1 MMLTAETLYKSLN
14 IPTGLEDGTLLFNPL
29 EDIGKHGDWN
39 VILSIRAKAKT
50 TNMLLLGL
58 CKYWVNGIQTV
69 YIRQYD
75 DMLTPTRLNSLMD
88 VIKKFNYIEK
98 VTNGEF
104 NDMIYRARRWT
115 LVKRESGEIVK
126 EDERPWC
133 ICCAINKEA
142 ELRSTLNVPD
152 GDHIIIDEFCRADHL
167 YMKNEFVVLCQ
178 LLSTIIR
185 KRTTAKIYAL
195 GNGVDYTC
203 PYFADMCI
211 TSEIKSIKPRE
222 TKYVSNGETV
232 INISLLQD
240 TDSFGRKV
248 KSRYFP
254 WQSGM
259 FASIN
264 GGGKTWSIHS
274 YPHAPSGEIYSILDR
289 GYFDTPQGW
298 ICREIRRYSHG
309 DYCMF
314 YEVESPEDGRV
325 QYSQN
330 TSKPCDDLHRYFM
343 GQSKT
348 DKYVQ
353 QLVKLHYCYYSSNE
367 VGEIMDA
374 YFMQR

>member
-1 MMLTAETLYKSLN
+1 MTAEQLYKSLN
-14 IPTGLEDGTLLFNPL
+14 MPTSLSDGTLLFNPI

-50 TNMLLLGL
+50 TNMLILGL
-58 CKYWVNGIQTV
+58 CKYKVSGTQTV

-75 DMLTPTRLNSLMD
+75 DMLTPKNLNSLMD
-88 VIKKFNYIEK
+88 VIKKFDYISK
-98 VTNGEF
+98 ITGGEY
-104 NDMIYRARRWT
+104 NDTIYRARRWV
-115 LVKRESGEIVK
+115 LVRRENGEIIT

-133 ICCAINKEA
+133 VCVAINKEA
-142 ELRSTLNVPD
+142 DLRSTLNVPD

-167 YMKNEFVVLCQ
+167 YMRNEFVVLCQ

-211 TSEIKSIKPRE
+211 TNEIKSIKPRE
-222 TKYVSNGETV
+222 TKHVTNGDTV

-240 TDSFGRKV
+240 TDSLGRKV

-264 GGGKTWSIHS
+264 GGGRTWSIKS
-274 YPHAPSGEIYSILDR
+274 YPHAPSGEIYTILDR

-298 ICREIRRYSHG
+298 ICREMRRYNNG

-314 YEVESPEDGRV
+314 YDVESPEDDCV
-325 QYSQN
+325 QYTQN
-330 TSKPCDDLHRYFM
+330 TSKPCDELHRFFM
-343 GQSKT
+343 GNSRT
-348 DKYVQ
+348 DKYCMELIKQ
-353 QLVKLHYCYYSSNE
+353 HYCYYSSNE
-367 VGEIMDA
+367 VGEIMNA
-374 YFMQR
+374 YFCQR

>member
-1 MMLTAETLYKSLN
+1 MTAEQLYKSLN
-14 IPTGLEDGTLLFNPL
+14 MPTSLSDGTLLFNPI

-50 TNMLLLGL
+50 TNMLILGL
-58 CKYWVNGIQTV
+58 CKYKVAGTQTV

-75 DMLTPTRLNSLMD
+75 DMLTPKNLNSLMD
-88 VIKKFNYIEK
+88 VIKKFDYISK
-98 VTNGEF
+98 ITGGEY
-104 NDMIYRARRWT
+104 NDTIYRARRWV
-115 LVKRESGEIVK
+115 LVRRENGEIVS
-126 EDERPWC
+126 EDGRPWC
-133 ICCAINKEA
+133 VCVAINKEA
-142 ELRSTLNVPD
+142 DLRSTLNVPD

-167 YMKNEFVVLCQ
+167 YMRNEFVVLCQ

-211 TSEIKSIKPRE
+211 TNEIKTIKPHE
-222 TKYVSNGETV
+222 TKYVTNGDTV

-264 GGGKTWSIHS
+264 GGGRTWSIKA
-274 YPHAPSGEIYSILDR
+274 YPHAPSGEVYTILDR
-289 GYFDTPQGW
+289 GYFDTPYGW
-298 ICREIRRYSHG
+298 ICREVRRYNSG

-314 YEVESPEDGRV
+314 YDVESPEDERV
-325 QYSQN
+325 QYTQN
-330 TSKPCDDLHRYFM
+330 TSKPCDELHRFFM
-343 GQSKT
+343 GNSRT
-348 DKYVQ
+348 DKYCMELIKQ
-353 QLVKLHYCYYSSNE
+353 HYCYYSSNE
-367 VGEIMDA
+367 VGEIMNA
-374 YFMQR
+374 YFCQR